1 MATFLKQLAL
11 GLGKAVVA
19 LVVVF
24 GLFIGYVAY
33 SEHSSSDKAAEFC
46 RPIIVGSSISGVL
59 EQAIS
64 LGADK
69 HQTKWLRVTGAYDEL
84 PVTFTGATGM
94 SRHICWISAK
104 DGRVV
109 SHKVIYLD

>member
-1 MATFLKQLAL
+1 MATLLKQFAL
-11 GLGKAVVA
+11 GLGKAIVA

-33 SEHSSSDKAAEFC
+33 SEHSASDKAAEFC
-46 RPIIVGSSISGVL
+46 RPIAVGSSNSGIL
-59 EQAIS
+59 ERAIS

-69 HQTKWLRVTGAYDEL
+69 RQTKWFRTKDSYDQL
-84 PVTFTGATGM
+84 PVTFTGATAL
-94 SRHICWISAK
+94 SRHICWIEAK

-109 SHKVIYLD
+109 SRKVIYLD